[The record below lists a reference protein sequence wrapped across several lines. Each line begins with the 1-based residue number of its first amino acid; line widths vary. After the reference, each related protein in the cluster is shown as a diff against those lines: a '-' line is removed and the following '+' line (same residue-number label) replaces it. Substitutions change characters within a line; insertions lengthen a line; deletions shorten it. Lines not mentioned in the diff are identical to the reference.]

1 MTRRDKYK
9 AKIEKN
15 QAEMQ
20 PTYDAYAAL
29 DSEINAELEAI
40 EQKKRNAVYEHVMSV
55 FGEGIS
61 AEDFAR
67 EFDKLMSDNRNRD
80 FVEHLKQMQKE
91 RKNVHEDQ
99 PPSGRSTS

>member
-1 MTRRDKYK
+1 
-9 AKIEKN
+9 
-15 QAEMQ
+15 
-20 PTYDAYAAL
+20 
-29 DSEINAELEAI
+29 
-40 EQKKRNAVYEHVMSV
+40 MSV

-61 AEDFAR
+61 AEVFAR

-99 PPSGRSTS
+99 PPSGKSTS